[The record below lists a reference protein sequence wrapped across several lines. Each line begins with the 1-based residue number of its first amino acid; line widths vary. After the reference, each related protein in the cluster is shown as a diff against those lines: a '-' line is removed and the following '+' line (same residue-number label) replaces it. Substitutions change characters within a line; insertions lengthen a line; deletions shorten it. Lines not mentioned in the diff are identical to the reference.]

1 MEQEIPDKQPGEA
14 LREMLARSQQ
24 ISGQVPTVMQQ
35 PMPPV
40 VLSQEI
46 GLSSEGERER
56 KNYFTAARYL
66 GIAGVIML
74 LSPFIYAA
82 LLSGYHGNN
91 EDGLVNCSPLV
102 GLRNQT
108 PTNGECFYES
118 TKFSVRGTTRTARWP
133 I

>member
-24 ISGQVPTVMQQ
+24 ISGQVPPVMQQ
-35 PMPPV
+35 PIPFVPPPKK
-40 VLSQEI
+40 VLSAK
-46 GLSSEGERER
+46 GKRER

-91 EDGLVNCSPLV
+91 EDGLAWELFFMIITFFPIGLV
-102 GLRNQT
+102 LSAVALIMFDFGKNL
-108 PTNGECFYES
+108 C
-118 TKFSVRGTTRTARWP
+118 K
-133 I
+133 

>member
-14 LREMLARSQQ
+14 LREMLARSQR
-24 ISGQVPTVMQQ
+24 ISGQVPPAMQQ
-35 PMPPV
+35 PVPFVPPPKK
-40 VLSQEI
+40 VLSAK
-46 GLSSEGERER
+46 GKRER

-91 EDGLVNCSPLV
+91 EDGLAWGLFFMTITFFPIGLV
-102 GLRNQT
+102 LSAVALIMFDFGKNL
-108 PTNGECFYES
+108 C
-118 TKFSVRGTTRTARWP
+118 K
-133 I
+133 

>member
-1 MEQEIPDKQPGEA
+1 MCESQSEKAFNEK
-14 LREMLARSQQ
+14 LARSQW
-24 ISGQVPTVMQQ
+24 ISKQASPVKLRPA
-35 PMPPV
+35 PPV

-91 EDGLVNCSPLV
+91 EDGLAWGLFFMIITFFPIGLV
-102 GLRNQT
+102 LSVVALIMFDF
-108 PTNGECFYES
+108 GENLC
-118 TKFSVRGTTRTARWP
+118 K
-133 I
+133 

>member
-1 MEQEIPDKQPGEA
+1 MCESQSEKAFNEK
-14 LREMLARSQQ
+14 LARSQW
-24 ISGQVPTVMQQ
+24 ISKQASPVKLRPA
-35 PMPPV
+35 PPV
-40 VLSQEI
+40 VLLQEI

-91 EDGLVNCSPLV
+91 EDGLAWELFYDYNFFSNRACAICCC
-102 GLRNQT
+102 
-108 PTNGECFYES
+108 TNY
-118 TKFSVRGTTRTARWP
+118 V
-133 I
+133 

>member
-1 MEQEIPDKQPGEA
+1 MCESQSEKAFNEKLD
-14 LREMLARSQQ
+14 RSQR
-24 ISGQVPTVMQQ
+24 ISKQASPVKLRPA
-35 PMPPV
+35 PPV

-56 KNYFTAARYL
+56 KNYFTAALYL

-91 EDGLVNCSPLV
+91 EDGLAWGLFFMIITFFPIGLV
-102 GLRNQT
+102 LSAVALIMFDFGKNL
-108 PTNGECFYES
+108 C
-118 TKFSVRGTTRTARWP
+118 K
-133 I
+133 

>member
-14 LREMLARSQQ
+14 LREMLARSQR
-24 ISGQVPTVMQQ
+24 ISGQVPPAMQQ
-35 PMPPV
+35 PVPFVPPPKK
-40 VLSQEI
+40 VLSAK
-46 GLSSEGERER
+46 GKRER

-91 EDGLVNCSPLV
+91 EDGLAWGLFFMIITFFPIGLV
-102 GLRNQT
+102 LSAVALIMFDFGKNL
-108 PTNGECFYES
+108 C
-118 TKFSVRGTTRTARWP
+118 K
-133 I
+133 

>member
-1 MEQEIPDKQPGEA
+1 MCESQSEKAFNEK
-14 LREMLARSQQ
+14 LARSQQ

-40 VLSQEI
+40 VLSQKI
-46 GLSSEGERER
+46 GLSSEGERKR

-82 LLSGYHGNN
+82 LLSGYRGNN
-91 EDGLVNCSPLV
+91 EDGLAWELFFMIITFFPIGLV
-102 GLRNQT
+102 LSAVALIMFDFGKNL
-108 PTNGECFYES
+108 C
-118 TKFSVRGTTRTARWP
+118 K
-133 I
+133 

>member
-91 EDGLVNCSPLV
+91 EDGLAW
-102 GLRNQT
+102 GLFFYDYNFFSNRACAICCC
-108 PTNGECFYES
+108 TNY
-118 TKFSVRGTTRTARWP
+118 V
-133 I
+133 